1 MAKAKEITVRTL
13 SELLAAV
20 ERVQAGATNS
30 LWYRGVGDVK
40 YKLVPALYR
49 HKKTKGADGL
59 AALERQIMTRFRQ
72 RSLPY
77 HSRPLGDDWDAL
89 FFMQHYGV
97 PTRLLD
103 WTENPF
109 VALHFAMMSAKGVVS
124 AGGKLSFSA
133 DATLWILD
141 PVAWNR
147 HALRHISYAGGVLT
161 PDDDALKGY
170 RPTPGFTGMQNL
182 PVAIYGAH
190 NSPRI
195 VAQQGVFTVFG
206 REASAMEERA
216 GPANLNSPMRV
227 DTAPEGEDIA
237 REDWSKHEQK
247 TSPHALSGIQGQGGA
262 GRRTWRQD
270 AGRVGTA
277 T

>member
-206 REASAMEERA
+206 RKASAMEESFA
-216 GPANLNSPMRV
+216 TDGFPASSLTRIVFAKSALPAMRKAVLNHGVTESVVFP
-227 DTAPEGEDIA
+227 DLEGLA
-237 REDWSKHEQK
+237 RETKRLFGFE
-247 TSPHALSGIQGQGGA
+247 G
-262 GRRTWRQD
+262 
-270 AGRVGTA
+270 
-277 T
+277 